1 MEIFKNTLK
10 GISIAVGASL
20 LVVFLIG
27 TIGFSAWLTATAKHE
42 YITDTVYCMDKHR
55 HGTSNMV
62 SSNGGTVIVNGTN
75 YEVTFKY
82 KGEKIELN
90 DENIY
95 DQVKINKKYRAKIK
109 VGTYKNGTKWYEIQK
124 IIAEK

>member
-10 GISIAVGASL
+10 GISIAVGVL
-20 LVVFLIG
+20 LFVG

-42 YITDTVYCMDKHR
+42 YVTDTVYCTDRRKEQTM
-55 HGTSNMV
+55 TLA
-62 SSNGGTVIVNGTN
+62 GTVAVSGIKYVS
-75 YEVTFKY
+75 TFKY
-82 KGEKIELN
+82 KGEKIKLK
-90 DENIY
+90 DKNIY
-95 DQVKINKKYRAKIK
+95 NHVKINKKYRAKIK

>member
-1 MEIFKNTLK
+1 MEIFKNILK
-10 GISIAVGASL
+10 GISIAVGVLL

-27 TIGFSAWLTATAKHE
+27 TIGFRAWLTATAKHE
-42 YITDTVYCMDKHR
+42 YVTDTVYCMDKHR

>member
-1 MEIFKNTLK
+1 MEIFKNILK
-10 GISIAVGASL
+10 GISIAVGVLL